1 MTERVSRFKTG
12 DCLAV
17 FCDIIQDGRN
27 TPQVNVILVRNQIM
41 AQRILVVEDDQFL
54 RELYDELLREEG
66 YEVDLAPDGEIGLSK
81 IINGGYELILLDIM
95 LPKIDGLEIL
105 RRVKKQGTEN
115 PNGSTVLLTNL
126 GQDSIIK
133 EGFNLG
139 ASGYLIKSAM
149 NPDQVLSEVKVFL
162 NKSSSAI
169 K

>member
-1 MTERVSRFKTG
+1 
-12 DCLAV
+12 
-17 FCDIIQDGRN
+17 
-27 TPQVNVILVRNQIM
+27 M

-66 YEVDLAPDGEIGLSK
+66 YEVDLAPDGEIALAK
-81 IINGGYELILLDIM
+81 IIKGGYELILLDIM